1 MGKRTKSDLR
11 TNPIPMSVH
20 KYGNL
25 KFLQTGAKQYWGIS
39 HMQPFFP
46 SLEKLFKTDNLE
58 TPEEYGLRFKDEI
71 SGITSESTVRTTT
84 GEVVQVHKKVS
95 MILAPF
101 KCMRGSYGHH
111 LALPKLLEQSLMMQ
125 QKMQNP
131 NNSSYVGSI
140 ISAALSESGCVHF
153 PKVYGIFNGIAETH
167 KIDISDDYEELSQ
180 RAWFSGNIGNTF
192 DLKLSNAVTSSTEF
206 THTRKQRPEL
216 QLGIDMELEG
226 IEELDVP
233 NVEETGSH
241 ELKRVFEDEDVPDD
255 ESDSTSVST
264 SYVFDVKSCDCE
276 DEEVEDDD
284 VSMTE
289 GEDDQPF
296 AWAEFA
302 NVPVQVTVME
312 KCEGTIYDLMMKNT
326 ESEKHLAWVTQLMFA
341 LAYAQRNFGFVH
353 NDLHANNV
361 MYVSTTKEYLY
372 YNVSGVT
379 YRVPTFGYIIKVIDF
394 ERSIASF
401 KITGMKEPK
410 FFMSDHYDPNEEAG
424 GQYNCEP
431 YLITKYPAIKPNS
444 SFDLARFATSMF
456 WDLFP
461 EGPTYEGYKSNP
473 LFDMMIRWMHTEDKH
488 SVLFGK
494 KDATHDRYHG
504 FHLYK
509 AIARFCKNAVPLKE
523 VTLLKSLYGMSNIPN
538 GESVCIIDA

>member
-1 MGKRTKSDLR
+1 MGKRTKSELR

-25 KFLQTGAKQYWGIS
+25 SFLQTGAKQYWGIS
-39 HMQPFFP
+39 HIQPFFP

-58 TPEEYGLRFKDEI
+58 GSAEYGIRFKDEV
-71 SGITSESTVRTTT
+71 SGVTSDSSIRTSS
-84 GEVVQVHKKVS
+84 GDVVQVHKKVS

-101 KCMRGSYGHH
+101 KCMRGTYGHH
-111 LALPKLLEQSLMMQ
+111 LGLPKLLEQALITQ
-125 QKMQNP
+125 QKLQNP

-153 PKVYGIFNGIAETH
+153 PKVYGIFNGIAEHH

-180 RAWFSGNIGNTF
+180 RAWFSGNIGKTF
-192 DLKLSNAVTSSTEF
+192 DLKLSNTVSNATHF
-206 THTRKQRPEL
+206 THTRKARAEV
-216 QLGIDMELEG
+216 QLGDDMVLDG
-226 IEELDVP
+226 IEELEVP
-233 NVEETGSH
+233 TIESVEQH
-241 ELKRVFEDEDVPDD
+241 ELKRIFEDENTPDD

-276 DEEVEDDD
+276 DESDDD
-284 VSMTE
+284 VTMGGEEE
-289 GEDDQPF
+289 GDDQPF
-296 AWAEFA
+296 AWAEFT

-312 KCEGTIYDLMMKNT
+312 KCDGTIYDLMMKNS
-326 ESEKHLAWVTQLMFA
+326 EPEKHLAWVTQLMFA

-361 MYVSTTKEYLY
+361 MYVSTQKEYLY
-372 YNVSGVT
+372 YNLSGTT
-379 YRVPTFGYIIKVIDF
+379 YQVPTFGYIIKVIDF

-401 KITGMKEPK
+401 KIAGMKEPK

-431 YLITKYPAIKPNS
+431 YFMSKYPSVKPNP

-461 EGPTYEGYKSNP
+461 EGPSYEGYTTNP
-473 LFDMMIRWMHTEDKH
+473 LFEMMIRWMKTDATH

-494 KDATHDRYHG
+494 KDATHDRFHG

-509 AIARFCKNAVPLKE
+509 AIARFCKDAIPSKE
-523 VTLLKSLYGMSNIPN
+523 LGLLKSLYGMSNIPN
-538 GESVCIIDA
+538 GESICVIDA

>member
-1 MGKRTKSDLR
+1 MGKRTKSELR
-11 TNPIPMSVH
+11 TNPIPLSVH

-25 KFLQTGAKQYWGIS
+25 SFLQAGAKQYWGIS
-39 HMQPFFP
+39 HIQPFFP
-46 SLEKLFKTDNLE
+46 SIEKLFKTDKLE
-58 TPEEYGLRFKDEI
+58 CSGEYGLRFKDEV
-71 SGITSESTVRTTT
+71 SGITSDSTIRTSS
-84 GEVVQVHKKVS
+84 GEIIQVHKKVS

-111 LALPKLLEQSLMMQ
+111 IALPKLLDQALMTQ
-125 QKMQNP
+125 QKLQNP
-131 NNSSYVGSI
+131 NNSSYVGSM
-140 ISAALSESGCVHF
+140 ISGALSESGCLHF
-153 PKVYGIFNGIAETH
+153 PKVYGIFNGIAEHH

-180 RAWFSGNIGNTF
+180 RSWFSGNIGKTF
-192 DLKLSNAVTSSTEF
+192 ELKLSDHVSNSDHF
-206 THTRKQRPEL
+206 THTRKARVEV
-216 QLGIDMELEG
+216 QLGEDIVLDGIKELEIPT
-226 IEELDVP
+226 IETIEP
-233 NVEETGSH
+233 Q
-241 ELKRVFEDEDVPDD
+241 ELKRIFEDDNVVDN

-276 DEEVEDDD
+276 DGDDD
-284 VSMTE
+284 ITMGGIE
-289 GEDDQPF
+289 ENDDQPF
-296 AWAEFA
+296 AWAEFS

-312 KCEGTIYDLMMKNT
+312 KCEGTIYDLMMKNQDT
-326 ESEKHLAWVTQLMFA
+326 QKHLAWVTQLMFA

-372 YNVSGVT
+372 YNVSGTT

-410 FFMSDHYDPNEEAG
+410 LFMSDHYDPNEEAG

-431 YLITKYPAIKPNS
+431 YFISKYPTVKPNP
-444 SFDLARFATSMF
+444 SFDLSRFATSMF

-461 EGPTYEGYKSNP
+461 EGPTYEGYKTNP
-473 LFDMMIRWMHTEDKH
+473 LFEMMIRWMKTDATH

-509 AIARFCKNAVPLKE
+509 AIARFCKDAIPSKE
-523 VTLLKSLYGMSNIPN
+523 ICLLKSLYGILNIPN
-538 GESVCIIDA
+538 GESICVIDA